1 MTMQRLPDFPELKYR
16 RRIIVGAFMAGAALL
31 VWRATVL
38 QLEESEFLQSR
49 GDARYLRTDQIH
61 AGRGM
66 LLDRN
71 GEPLAISTPTQSAWV
86 RPDIFTRER
95 ARWSEVTAPLGV
107 SVEQLDALVTPRLKR
122 RFVYVRRQMD
132 PAASAAVMKLGLSGL
147 EMQTEYRRYYPNA
160 EMAAHVV
167 GFTNVD
173 DQGQEGAEL
182 SFDTSLRGEPGL
194 RRVIKDNR
202 GRIVEDVE
210 RLRPVRAGQD
220 LYLSI
225 DQRVQYVAYRE
236 LKAAV
241 FTHKA
246 RAGTVVILDP
256 WTGEILALVNQ
267 PSFNPNNRDDYQVER
282 YRNRAVT
289 DLFEPGST
297 IKPFTVAIALESGLY
312 SPDSP
317 IETAPGFFK
326 VGRHTVRDIHNYGT
340 LDVAGVIAKSSNV
353 GASKI
358 ALSLEP
364 ERLWHGFYSFG
375 FGSQSAIELP
385 GETLGRL
392 NDYGNWSE
400 IEHATLAFGY
410 GLSVTAVQLAR
421 AYGALANGGWL
432 LPVSVTRAPEA
443 TFSRQRVVEAD
454 TAAMVRA
461 MLEQVILRGTG
472 KAAGV
477 PGYSVAGKTGTVHKS
492 IETGYAEERY
502 LSLFAGMIPARQPRL
517 VAVVVLDEPRD
528 GEYYGGRV
536 AAPVFSAIMREA
548 TRILDIPSDV
558 PLETSP
564 ASLWLAGHERVV
576 ERAGLQ

>member
-1 MTMQRLPDFPELKYR
+1 MKMQRLPVVPELKYR
-16 RRIIVGAFMAGAALL
+16 RRIIVGVFLAGAALL

-38 QLEESEFLQSR
+38 QLEESEFLQRR

-86 RPDIFTRER
+86 RPDVFTRER
-95 ARWSEVTAPLGV
+95 ARWSEVAALLGV

-122 RFVYVRRQMD
+122 QFVYVRRHMD

-147 EMQTEYRRYYPNA
+147 EMQTEYRRFYPNA

-246 RAGTVVILDP
+246 RAGIVVILDP

-358 ALSLEP
+358 ALSLEA

-443 TFSRQRVVEAD
+443 TLSRQRVVEAD

-502 LSLFAGMIPARQPRL
+502 LSLFAGMIPASQPRL

-528 GEYYGGRV
+528 GEYFGGRV

-564 ASLWLAGHERVV
+564 ANLWLAGRESVV
-576 ERAGLQ
+576 EKAGLR